1 MDRNVL
7 EGLVQKTAEF
17 VPSEGH
23 WRVYYLGFA
32 RGGWTREAQ
41 SYAKTFGQENAQGE
55 NWAAIG
61 MSLLNLSQV
70 DQDLRDWSQS
80 KDDEVEI
87 AF

>member
-17 VPSEGH
+17 VPSEGR
-23 WRVYYLGFA
+23 WRVFYLGFA
-32 RGGWTREAQ
+32 RGGWMREAQ
-41 SYAKTFGQENAQGE
+41 SYAKTFEKANVQEE
-55 NWAAIG
+55 NWTASG